1 MIPKVQECKLPLL
14 QYLSDQ
20 KVHSLKE
27 CTEAMTKLFNLSNEE
42 RLSLTPCGKTTAI
55 HHRTGWAKWN
65 LEQEGLLKTVSRG
78 KYIITEKG
86 MLFIKK
92 NL

>member
-1 MIPKVQECKLPLL
+1 MIPKMQECKLPLL
-14 QYLSDQ
+14 KYLSDK

-27 CTEAMTKLFNLSNEE
+27 CTEAMAKAFNLSNEE
-42 RLSLTPCGKTTAI
+42 RMLLTPCGKTTAI

-78 KYIITEKG
+78 RYIITDEGIQFLKRR
-86 MLFIKK
+86 
-92 NL
+92 